1 MNWRFGSRVGL
12 VTLLALTATG
22 CAHSRWAFWRSS
34 RTPQL
39 QTRKARPATVS
50 PVRRAMEQQTR
61 GAFDPVSGD
70 RRVQLLNARLRLDPQ
85 DVQARLD
92 LARIYESYSMEE
104 LAREQYG
111 RALNLDGDSAPALQ
125 GLARLAR
132 SNPASAAETLPL
144 VRAFLERK
152 PGDIAALN
160 MWATL
165 LDATGDW
172 PAAEKAYR
180 RALEQE
186 PLAAY
191 LHNNLGLNL
200 AEQSRLPEAAAELR
214 RALELSPRSEVIRN
228 NLGSVLVR
236 QGDSRGALRL
246 FREGGLGPAVAH
258 NNLAAILLEQGQ
270 FDESRA
276 ELMEALQATSFFPPA
291 LENFKLLLERDRQRH
306 ALPGAVPQRMVIPQD
321 WMRAHPAPPSPDN
334 LLERKP

>member
-1 MNWRFGSRVGL
+1 MNWRFGFRVGL
-12 VTLLALTATG
+12 VALLALTATG
-22 CAHSRWAFWRSS
+22 CSRSRWAFWRSA
-34 RTPQL
+34 RTPQ
-39 QTRKARPATVS
+39 TRAARAAPVS

-70 RRVQLLNARLRLDPQ
+70 RRVQSLNARLRLDPQ
-85 DVQARLD
+85 DVEARLD
-92 LARIYESYSMEE
+92 LARIYESYNMED

-132 SNPASAAETLPL
+132 SSPGSAAETLPL
-144 VRAFLERK
+144 VRAYLERT
-152 PGDIAALN
+152 PGDVAALN
-160 MWATL
+160 MMGTL
-165 LDATGDW
+165 LDATGDL

-180 RALEQE
+180 QALEQQ
-186 PLAAY
+186 PLAVY

-200 AEQSRLPEAAAELR
+200 AEQGRLVDAVGELR
-214 RALELSPRSEVIRN
+214 RSLELNPHSELVRN

-236 QGDSRGALRL
+236 QGDARAALRL
-246 FREGGLGPAVAH
+246 FREGGAAPAVAH
-258 NNLAAILLEQGQ
+258 NNLAAILIEQGQ
-270 FDESRA
+270 FEESRA